1 MRRCPI
7 LHPYYVAL
15 RWCGQDCP
23 DGEENDFRL
32 VQCRQHYDSI
42 PANGTVYTWQPY
54 FPGSGGRS
62 SYCYCSR
69 ASSYNVAKMSRLYD
83 IIVSVYTCRPTV
95 LTTDQTRPT
104 DDRPLIW
111 KISNGDIS
119 ARGHPIHFMFGSGG
133 IGFSVSANPMALF
146 RVGPNTIK
154 IC

>member
-1 MRRCPI
+1 MAYTHIPPVATPLVCFYIDFQPTNFEDASKACKALRRCRPLRRCPI
-7 LHPYYVAL
+7 LLPYYVAL

-83 IIVSVYTCRPTV
+83 IIVSVYTRRPTV
-95 LTTDQTRPT
+95 LTTTKHDRPT
-104 DDRPLIW
+104 TDL
-111 KISNGDIS
+111 
-119 ARGHPIHFMFGSGG
+119 
-133 IGFSVSANPMALF
+133 
-146 RVGPNTIK
+146 
-154 IC
+154 